1 MVDISNL
8 SREELRVL
16 KKEIEEKLSLRYFC
30 NKKLLIPKEEI
41 EELTFRKYKGSYT
54 RPYFAVRDA
63 IINLCDYAI
72 FPIVAFNQRPNEK
85 SLEKPRA
92 VPIIY
97 SKNYKKMADELFDVF
112 AKYINLEETDGSQNN
127 A

>member
-8 SREELRVL
+8 SKEELRVL
-16 KKEIEEKLSLRYFC
+16 KKEIEEKLSLKYFC
-30 NKKLLIPKEEI
+30 NKKLLIPKEKI
-41 EELTFRKYKGSYT
+41 EELTFRKYKELNA

-72 FPIVAFNQRPNEK
+72 FPRVAFKQRPNER

-92 VPIIY
+92 VHVIY
-97 SKNYKKMADELFDVF
+97 SQNYKKMADELFEVF
-112 AKYINLEETDGSQNN
+112 EKYINLEETDGS
-127 A
+127 